1 MVVVRPPS
9 IVHRVSSFK
18 ITGKWC
24 RMTGKE
30 TRINPMEKEIN
41 KMAEKKSEL
50 YEEGIWV
57 CEICTLLLS

>member
-9 IVHRVSSFK
+9 IVHHASAFK

-30 TRINPMEKEIN
+30 TKINPMEKEIN
-41 KMAEKKSEL
+41 KMAEKKSERSMKKESG
-50 YEEGIWV
+50 YV
-57 CEICTLLLS
+57 KYVHYC

>member
-9 IVHRVSSFK
+9 IVHHLSAFK

-30 TRINPMEKEIN
+30 TKINPMEKEIN
-41 KMAEKKSEL
+41 KMAEKKSERSMKKESG
-50 YEEGIWV
+50 YV
-57 CEICTLLLS
+57 KYVHYC